1 MGEKIFNAV
10 FNEAKGSEKV
20 MPEKGK
26 AEKGKAEKD
35 RTDKDR
41 PRKRKPGINQISLM
55 AVFQLLQLIS
65 PRLSSFMAYHLWFH
79 PGRESIKKIPPFTP
93 EGVSVSTFRLNRK
106 TVYYWCAGSGP
117 AVLLVHGWASCG
129 NQMADLAQALLDKGY
144 KVIWMDAPAHGQ
156 STGWQTNLFEC
167 AEAISEIQKLEGN
180 FEAVIAHSFG
190 VPCSL
195 YAMKKGLV
203 TNKFIAISTPAT
215 ATGLIDKFCKIIK
228 ANQKTHQSLSW
239 RMNRFIGDL
248 TMSEIAAED
257 MAREI
262 DQQCLVIHDKHD
274 RMIRSKEGLAV
285 QKNLKYSTFMLTHRL
300 GHNRILKNPQVI
312 SRCIEFVQI

>member
-1 MGEKIFNAV
+1 MGEKILDGV
-10 FNEAKGSEKV
+10 INEAKGPGNDK
-20 MPEKGK
+20 PEMDRP
-26 AEKGKAEKD
+26 EKD
-35 RTDKDR
+35 RPKKDR
-41 PRKRKPGINQISLM
+41 ARKRKPSINQISLM
-55 AVFQLLQLIS
+55 AVFQLLQLVS

-79 PGRESIKKIPPFTP
+79 PGRKSIKKIPPFTP
-93 EGVSVSTFRLNRK
+93 EGVSVSTFKLNRK

-129 NQMADLAQALLDKGY
+129 NQMAKPAQALLDKGY

-167 AEAISEIQKLEGN
+167 AEAISEVQKLEGN
-180 FEAVIAHSFG
+180 FDALIAHSFG

-203 TNKFIAISTPAT
+203 TKKLIAISTPAT

-228 ANQKTHQSLSW
+228 ANKKTHQSLSW
-239 RMNRFIGDL
+239 RMKLFIGDL
-248 TMSEIAAED
+248 SMSDIAAED
-257 MAREI
+257 MAREV
-262 DQQCLVIHDKHD
+262 DQACLVIHDKHD

-285 QKNLKYSTFMLTHRL
+285 QKNFKHSTFMLTQRL
-300 GHNRILKNPQVI
+300 GHNRILNDPQVI
-312 SRCIEFVQI
+312 ARCIEFIKA